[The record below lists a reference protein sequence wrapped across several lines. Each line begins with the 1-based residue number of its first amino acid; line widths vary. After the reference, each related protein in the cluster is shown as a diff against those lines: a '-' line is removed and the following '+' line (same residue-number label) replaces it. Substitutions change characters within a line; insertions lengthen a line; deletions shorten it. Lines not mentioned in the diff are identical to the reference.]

1 MDLQILLLLGQDGV
15 TNGAIYALL
24 ALALVLVFAVTR
36 VIFIPQ
42 GEFVA
47 FGALTL
53 ASLQAG
59 KVPGTV
65 WLLLG
70 LGIAVSVMD
79 GARLLRDGRYA
90 KLPPLLIANIGA
102 PLLAAA
108 GLFAM
113 PANQLP
119 LWAQVVLAMLLV
131 VPLGPLLYR
140 IAFQPLASAS
150 VLVLLIVSVAV
161 HLALIGLGLLFFGA
175 EGWRTPP
182 FTDLSFE
189 LAGAPLQGQTV
200 LVVVASAVL
209 IIGLYFFFE
218 RTIYGKA
225 LRATAMNRTGA
236 RLMGIPPMLAGKL
249 CFTLAAAI
257 GAFSGVLIAPITT
270 IYYDSG
276 FLIGLKGFVGAI
288 IGGLASY
295 PLAALGAILVGL
307 LESFSSFHASAF
319 KEVIVFTLII
329 PVLLWRSLT
338 SRHIEEEEEKGEDVS
353 GGRKIAAKTGVDRS
367 SLLRHLPLLAFIAAL
382 GIAPQVLPE
391 FTITLFNYIGLYAIV
406 AVGLVLLTGVGGL
419 TSFGQAAFVGLG
431 GYTTAWLTTVYGVS
445 PWLTLLIGL
454 ALTAA
459 VALSLGFITLRMG
472 GHYLP
477 LGTIAWGISLYFLFG
492 NVEFL
497 GGHTGITGIPAVALG
512 SFELK
517 SGREFFYLIWLIVL
531 LAMLGISNLLDSRV
545 GRAIRALKGGAVMA
559 EAMGVNTARQKIVIF
574 LIAALLASVSG
585 WLYAHL
591 QRFVNPTPFA
601 LNQGIEYL
609 FMAVVGGVGHVWG
622 AVLGAGVITIL
633 KQWLQD
639 ILPQLFGQSG
649 NFEVI
654 FFGIAMVLV
663 LQKARAGLWPLILR
677 LLPARAVSRAV
688 PQGAPLPKRAATA
701 SGTVLLDAQAVTKRF
716 GGLVANNNM
725 SLSVKAGEVMA
736 LIGPNGAGKST
747 MFNCLSAVNPATE
760 GKIAFLGEST
770 AALAA
775 RDIAQRGMS
784 RTFQH
789 VRLLGHMSVLENVA
803 IGAHLRGNQGVIA
816 AALRLDRAEEAR
828 LLAEA
833 ARQIE
838 RVGLAEHMFEP
849 AGSLALGQQR
859 IVEIA
864 RALASDPCLL
874 LLDEPAAGLRY
885 KEKQALAELLTKLRG
900 EGMGILLVEHD
911 MDFVMGLADRI
922 VVMEFG
928 EKIAEGG
935 PEEIQQNP
943 KVLEAYLGGV
953 E

>member
-1 MDLQILLLLGQDGV
+1 MDLQILLLLGQDGI

-70 LGIAVSVMD
+70 LGTAVALLD
-79 GARLLRDGRYA
+79 GYRLLRDGRYA
-90 KLPPLLIANIGA
+90 KLPTLLITNVGV

-113 PANQLP
+113 PPSQMP
-119 LWAQVVLAMLLV
+119 LWAQVILAMLLV
-131 VPLGPLLYR
+131 VPLGPMIYR
-140 IAFQPLASAS
+140 VAFQPLASAPA
-150 VLVLLIVSVAV
+150 LVLLIVSIAV

-175 EGWRTPP
+175 EGWRTPA
-182 FTDLSFE
+182 FTDISFE
-189 LAGAPLQGQTV
+189 LAGAPLQGQTI
-200 LVVVASAVL
+200 LVVVASALL

-236 RLMGIPPMLAGKL
+236 RLMGIPPILAGKL

-257 GAFSGVLIAPITT
+257 GSFSGILIAPITT

-295 PLAALGAILVGL
+295 PVAALGAVLVGL
-307 LESFSSFHASAF
+307 LESFSSFHASAY

-338 SRHIEEEEEKGEDVS
+338 AHRIEEEEELGDDVT
-353 GGRKIAAKTGVDRS
+353 GGSPPGKVARRNP
-367 SLLRHLPLLAFIAAL
+367 LLHHLPLLAFVAVMAVSPL
-382 GIAPQVLPE
+382 LLPE
-391 FTITLFNYIGLYAIV
+391 FSVTLLNYIGLYAIV

-431 GYTTAWLTTVYGVS
+431 AYTTAWLTTVHGVS
-445 PWLTLLIGL
+445 PWLTLFIGM

-497 GGHTGITGIPAVALG
+497 GGHTGITGIPAVSLAG
-512 SFELK
+512 WELK
-517 SGREFFYLIWLIVL
+517 SGREFFYLIWLVVL
-531 LAMLGISNLLDSRV
+531 LAIVSIRNLLDSRV
-545 GRAIRALKGGAVMA
+545 GRAIRALKGGTVMA
-559 EAMGVNTARQKIVIF
+559 EAMGVNTAREKIIIF

-609 FMAVVGGVGHVWG
+609 FMAVVGGIGHVWG

-639 ILPQLFGQSG
+639 WLPQVLGQSG
-649 NFEVI
+649 NFEIIV
-654 FFGIAMVLV
+654 FGLAMVLV

-677 LLPARAVSRAV
+677 LLPSRAV
-688 PQGAPLPKRAATA
+688 VREVPQAEPLPRRQPTA
-701 SGTVLLDAQAVTKRF
+701 SGSLLLEASAVTKRF

-747 MFNCLSAVNPATE
+747 MFNCISAVNPATE

-775 RDIAQRGMS
+775 RDIARRGMS

-789 VRLLGHMSVLENVA
+789 VRLLGNMSVLENVA
-803 IGAHLRGNQGVIA
+803 IGAHLRGSKGVLS
-816 AALRLDRAEEAR
+816 AALRLDRAEENR

-885 KEKQALAELLTKLRG
+885 KEKQALAELLTKLRS

-928 EKIAEGG
+928 EKIAEGL
-935 PEEIQQNP
+935 PEAVQKDP